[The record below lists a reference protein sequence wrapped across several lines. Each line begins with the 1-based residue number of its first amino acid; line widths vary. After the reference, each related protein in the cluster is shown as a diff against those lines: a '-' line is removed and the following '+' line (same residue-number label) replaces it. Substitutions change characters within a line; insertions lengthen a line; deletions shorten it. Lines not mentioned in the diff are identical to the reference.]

1 MCSCMYGELM
11 VIDIGVATYLSD
23 CELLLYSSYSKYV
36 NACFAKT
43 MVSITVK

>member
-1 MCSCMYGELM
+1 MYDELM
-11 VIDIGVATYLSD
+11 IIDIGVAMYLSD
-23 CELLLYSSYSKYV
+23 CELLLYSSYSKI

>member
-1 MCSCMYGELM
+1 MCSSMYGELM
-11 VIDIGVATYLSD
+11 IIDIGVTTYLSD
-23 CELLLYSSYSKYV
+23 CELLYSSYSKI